1 MTSHSPRIVLGYDG
15 SPDAEAALAWAAA
28 TADAQKLP
36 VDVVIVATQL
46 DPLIGR
52 YRAQDDRTAEGR
64 RDAALQRLE
73 DLDVAESTVEL
84 SRGPVVPELIRAGSG
99 ASMLVVGSTGH
110 GLATGTLTGS
120 VSQHIAR
127 HADCPVVVVRPQRSL
142 HARRII
148 VGVDGSAESGRALH
162 FACERALSTGESIT
176 AIHGYTS
183 LSTRMLNLDPAG
195 TGSIAR
201 RIAEA
206 DTFVADI
213 CTDLAIEYPGVE
225 IQPEAIP
232 VRGGQVLVDASAAA
246 SLVVVGTRGRDAFA
260 ELLLGSTSQHVLHHA
275 QCPVALVR

>member
-1 MTSHSPRIVLGYDG
+1 MTTHSPRIVVGYDG
-15 SPDAEAALAWAAA
+15 STDAEAALAWAAA
-28 TADAQKLP
+28 TAQVQKMP

-52 YRAQDDRTAEGR
+52 YRAQDDQAAAQR
-64 RDAALQRLE
+64 RDAALECL
-73 DLDVAESTVEL
+73 DGLDVAESSVEICH
-84 SRGPVVPELIRAGSG
+84 GPPVPELIRASTD

-110 GLATGTLTGS
+110 GLTTGTLAGS
-120 VSQHIAR
+120 VSQHVAR
-127 HADCPVVVVRPQRSL
+127 HAGCPVVVVRPQRSP
-142 HARRII
+142 HARRIV
-148 VGVDGSAESGRALH
+148 VGVDGSAESGRALQ

-206 DTFVADI
+206 GTFVADI
-213 CTDLAIEYPGVE
+213 CADLALEYPGVE

-232 VRGGQVLVDASAAA
+232 VRAGQVLVDASAAA

-260 ELLLGSTSQHVLHHA
+260 ELLLGSVSQYVLHHA
-275 QCPVALVR
+275 QCPVAVVR

>member
-1 MTSHSPRIVLGYDG
+1 MTTHSPRIVVGYDG
-15 SPDAEAALAWAAA
+15 SADAEAALAWAAE
-28 TADAQKLP
+28 TARAQKQP
-36 VDVVIVATQL
+36 VDVVIVASQL

-52 YRAQDDRTAEGR
+52 YRAQDDQAAAQR

-73 DLDVAESTVEL
+73 DLDVAESSVEICH
-84 SRGPVVPELIRAGSG
+84 GAPVPELIRASTG

-110 GLATGTLTGS
+110 GLTTGTLTGS
-120 VSQHIAR
+120 VSQHVAR
-127 HADCPVVVVRPQRSL
+127 HAACPVVAVRPQRSP
-142 HARRII
+142 HARRIV
-148 VGVDGSAESGRALH
+148 VGVDGSAESRRALQ

-183 LSTRMLNLDPAG
+183 LSTRMLTLDPSG

-213 CTDLAIEYPGVE
+213 CAGLAIEYPGVE

-232 VRGGQVLVDASAAA
+232 VRAGQVLVDASAAA
-246 SLVVVGTRGRDAFA
+246 DLVVVGTRGRDAFA
-260 ELLLGSTSQHVLHHA
+260 ELLLGSVSQHLLHHA
-275 QCPVALVR
+275 QCPVAVVR